1 MSEQQVE
8 AAQNEV
14 QEESHEESEGIDW
27 KAEARKWEARAKENK
42 AAADE
47 LESIR
52 AERMT
57 ESEKLTARAEKAEKE
72 LAALKAESERASAAQ
87 EVAKS
92 TGVPVELLLFCADRA
107 AMEAFA
113 EKYAEGSKTPA
124 APRVSGSRV
133 SKGVPEPEESPRDMF
148 ARLAGEQLSH

>member
-8 AAQNEV
+8 AMQNEV
-14 QEESHEESEGIDW
+14 QEESHEESETTDW

-47 LESIR
+47 LASIK

-87 EVAKS
+87 EISKE
-92 TGVPVELLLFCADRA
+92 TGVPVDLLMFCADKA

-113 EKYAEGSKTPA
+113 EKFKESEPKA
-124 APRVSGSRV
+124 APRVSGSRI
-133 SKGVPEPEESPRDMF
+133 SKGVPEAAETARDMF
-148 ARLAGEQLSH
+148 ARIAGEQLGMD